1 MIVLSMLWIS
11 GLSFA
16 ASELWLEVF
25 EKPLKPF
32 SCPQCMSFWSGLAA
46 AAITGQY
53 LYVFVPYL
61 LTKVISKFLWS

>member
-16 ASELWLEVF
+16 VSELWIEIF

-32 SCPQCMSFWSGLAA
+32 SCPQCMSVWIGIGAA
-46 AAITGQY
+46 AFTQEY
-53 LYVFVPYL
+53 LYCFVPYL
-61 LTKVISKFLWS
+61 LTKVISKYLWS